1 MTTRA
6 YAAILGAI
14 SALVLGCTSVEK
26 TETPILPREIFKVGQ
41 IQQQRDPITNQL
53 IYVFCRTDE
62 CTPSPKAI
70 TITQRP
76 TVPSAVQKP
85 AAPAKDIV
93 PKAPS
98 PIRVPFTYDE
108 SKLNDTA
115 IAVLNQYKAQI
126 ISAPSIRLTGV
137 ADNYKRTPY
146 NTALAN
152 RRAQAVRD
160 WIDAA
165 ASARSRPQITVDT
178 RTVAAP
184 APHTPPAG
192 EPLDGRRV
200 DVLILEL
207 GGTK

>member
-1 MTTRA
+1 MTTHA
-6 YAAILGAI
+6 YAALLGTV
-14 SALVLGCTSVEK
+14 SALMLGCASVEK
-26 TETPILPREIFKVGQ
+26 TEAPIPPREIFKVGQ

-53 IYVFCRTDE
+53 IYVFCRLDE
-62 CTPSPKAI
+62 CVPSPKAI

-76 TVPSAVQKP
+76 TLQPTSQRP
-85 AAPAKDIV
+85 TAPVKEIA

-98 PIRVPFTYDE
+98 PIRVPFTYDD
-108 SKLNDTA
+108 SKLNDGA
-115 IAVLNQYKAQI
+115 IAVLTQYKSQI
-126 ISAPSIRLTGV
+126 ISATSIRLTGV

-152 RRAQAVRD
+152 RRAQSVRD

-165 ASARSRPQITVDT
+165 ASARSRPQITVDA

-207 GGTK
+207 GGNK

>member
-6 YAAILGAI
+6 YAALLGVT
-14 SALVLGCTSVEK
+14 SALMLGCASVERPD
-26 TETPILPREIFKVGQ
+26 TPTPPREIFKVGQ

-62 CTPSPKAI
+62 CVPSPKAI

-76 TVPSAVQKP
+76 TVQPTGPKP
-85 AAPAKDIV
+85 VAPVKDIT

-98 PIRVPFTYDE
+98 PIRIPFTYDE
-108 SKLNDTA
+108 SKLNDSA
-115 IAVLNQYKAQI
+115 LAVLNQYKSQI
-126 ISAPSIRLTGV
+126 ISATSIRLTGV

-165 ASARSRPQITVDT
+165 ASARSRPQISVDA

>member
-1 MTTRA
+1 MTPRA
-6 YAAILGAI
+6 HIALLGAMTV
-14 SALVLGCTSVEK
+14 LMLGCATVEK
-26 TETPILPREIFKVGQ
+26 PETPVLPREIFKVGQ
-41 IQQQRDPITNQL
+41 IQQQRDPITGQL
-53 IYVFCRTDE
+53 IYVFCRTEE
-62 CTPSPKAI
+62 CVPSPKTL
-70 TITQRP
+70 TIVQRP
-76 TVPSAVQKP
+76 ASQPIAQKP
-85 AAPAKDIV
+85 ATPPRDIA

-98 PIRVPFTYDE
+98 PIRVPFAYDE
-108 SKLNDTA
+108 SKLSDGA
-115 IAVLNQYKAQI
+115 IAVLNQYKSQI

-137 ADNYKRTPY
+137 ADNYKRTAY

-165 ASARSRPQITVDT
+165 ASARSRPQVTVEA
-178 RTVAAP
+178 RTVPAP

-192 EPLDGRRV
+192 EPMDGRRV